1 MNMKTKR
8 FQRTAA
14 MLLCIFICAWTMF
27 PLMGAAFAA
36 EGLHDTAE
44 AEITCCCDIR
54 CTADTL
60 NADCPVCTQDVNA
73 CTGTEPEAP
82 TETETPTEPETTCF
96 CDTRC
101 TADTLN
107 ADCPVCT
114 QDVAACTGAEPEVP
128 TEPEIVCFC
137 DIRCTADTLNA
148 DCPVCVQEAAA
159 CIGKEP
165 EPPTEP
171 EPVCICETR
180 CTADTLH
187 ADCPICKQDITG
199 CIGKEPEPPAEP
211 VCICTAHCEPGA
223 VNVDCPVCLLNLA
236 GCIIEAPAPVPVCVC
251 ENKCELGAV
260 NPDCPI
266 CRADL
271 TGCTGKAPAPIPASN
286 LSIKITPPSG
296 WATGSAA
303 AEFRITDENGNGF
316 ALVQV
321 KIEKNGQWR
330 DVTNSLKQNENRWY
344 GEIDLSENCTVYVC
358 ATGHDGKVYEKS
370 RYMECFDRTAPT
382 LRASMDG
389 RLLRAE
395 AKDDLSGVAA
405 IYIDGEKYTDLTNG
419 TLDVPL
425 RDLPDDYE
433 QLSVQAVDAAGNKS
447 KIVQVKNP
455 NYQAEDNKQKPST
468 GQTQPPATTAP
479 GTSATPGTTTTPAA
493 TTPTTGATTS
503 PNTQT
508 TAPATSVTKP
518 AASTG
523 GTKPS
528 ASASADP
535 DEETDTTPRDP
546 VPLTPDGQATVLDNA
561 TGEDGKEFYTIQT
574 PDENVFYLIIDN
586 QRDTENVYFLNAVTE
601 ADLMALAVKEDDA
614 PQTDA
619 IPDPEPA
626 CICTEQCAAGE
637 VNTDCPVCTLNRK
650 DCTGKAPVTD
660 TETEP
665 DKKPEKTKSG
675 GSGTLI
681 LVLLV
686 ALAAGGAGYYF
697 KIYKPKKDL
706 DDAEDFDELTGGD
719 EEETVNE
726 DEDVDA
732 QEETRQTGYEEPTA
746 YDEPEEPDYPEN
758 YGGEDD

>member
-128 TEPEIVCFC
+128 TEPEITCFC

-223 VNVDCPVCLLNLA
+223 VNADCPVCLLNLA
-236 GCIIEAPAPVPVCVC
+236 GCTVEAPAPVPVCVC

-330 DVTNSLKQNENRWY
+330 DVTDSLKQNENRWY

-455 NYQAEDNKQKPST
+455 NYQAEDNKEMVEELGERAESVRG
-468 GQTQPPATTAP
+468 GQVDPHIDNMLRI
-479 GTSATPGTTTTPAA
+479 TSDGRKLALDQRLQNPLLPDDPDSKVNACVK
-493 TTPTTGATTS
+493 
-503 PNTQT
+503 NIVQEWQ
-508 TAPATSVTKP
+508 
-518 AASTG
+518 ASTEIS
-523 GTKPS
+523 GTQLVFCDLS
-528 ASASADP
+528 
-535 DEETDTTPRDP
+535 TPKG
-546 VPLTPDGQATVLDNA
+546 DGS
-561 TGEDGKEFYTIQT
+561 F
-574 PDENVFYLIIDN
+574 
-586 QRDTENVYFLNAVTE
+586 NVYDDIKEKLIAKGIPEAEIAFIHDANTE
-601 ADLMALAVKEDDA
+601 TQKAELFAKVRRGQVRVLIGSTAKMGAGTNVQNRIVASHDL
-614 PQTDA
+614 
-619 IPDPEPA
+619 
-626 CICTEQCAAGE
+626 
-637 VNTDCPVCTLNRK
+637 DCPWVRL
-650 DCTGKAPVTD
+650 
-660 TETEP
+660 E
-665 DKKPEKTKSG
+665 
-675 GSGTLI
+675 
-681 LVLLV
+681 V
-686 ALAAGGAGYYF
+686 A
-697 KIYKPKKDL
+697 
-706 DDAEDFDELTGGD
+706 
-719 EEETVNE
+719 
-726 DEDVDA
+726 
-732 QEETRQTGYEEPTA
+732 
-746 YDEPEEPDYPEN
+746 
-758 YGGEDD
+758 

>member
-1 MNMKTKR
+1 MKTKL

-14 MLLCIFICAWTMF
+14 MLLCIFICAGTAF

-36 EGLHDTAE
+36 EDGQHDPV
-44 AEITCCCDIR
+44 CVCDTH
-54 CTADTL
+54 CTEDAA
-60 NADCPVCTQDVNA
+60 NVDCPICAQDITV
-73 CTGTEPEAP
+73 
-82 TETETPTEPETTCF
+82 
-96 CDTRC
+96 
-101 TADTLN
+101 
-107 ADCPVCT
+107 
-114 QDVAACTGAEPEVP
+114 CTGAEPEAP
-128 TEPEIVCFC
+128 TKPEITCFC

-148 DCPVCVQEAAA
+148 DCPVCVQDVTA
-159 CIGKEP
+159 CIGAEP
-165 EPPTEP
+165 ETPTKPEITCICDIRCTADTLNADCPVCVQDVAACTGTEP

-180 CTADTLH
+180 CPSDAPNTE
-187 ADCPICKQDITG
+187 CPICTQDMTA
-199 CIGKEPEPPAEP
+199 CIGVEPEPA
-211 VCICTAHCEPGA
+211 CICTAHCEAGA
-223 VNVDCPVCLLNLA
+223 VNMDCPVCLLNLG
-236 GCIIEAPAPVPVCVC
+236 GCAIEAPVPVPVCTC

-271 TGCTGKAPAPIPASN
+271 TGCTGKAPAPVPASN

-296 WATGSAA
+296 WATGSAT
-303 AEFRITDENGNGF
+303 AEFRITDEAGNGF

-330 DVTNSLKQNENRWY
+330 DVTDNLNQRDNRWY

-358 ATGHDGKVYEKS
+358 VTGHDGKVYEKS
-370 RYMECFDRTAPT
+370 RYIECFDRTAPT
-382 LRASMDG
+382 LRASIDG

-395 AKDDLSGVAA
+395 AGDDLSGVAA
-405 IYIDGEKYTDLTNG
+405 IYIDGEKYADLTNG

-455 NYQAEDNKQKPST
+455 NYQAEDSKQKPST
-468 GQTQPPATTAP
+468 GQAQPPSTTTP
-479 GTSATPGTTTTPAA
+479 DTSATTTPATSA
-493 TTPTTGATTS
+493 TTTS
-503 PNTQT
+503 ATQT
-508 TAPATSVTKP
+508 TAPATSTTKP
-518 AASTG
+518 SASTSS
-523 GTKPS
+523 TKPS
-528 ASASADP
+528 ASASTDP
-535 DEETDTTPRDP
+535 DEEPDTTPRDP

-561 TGEDGKEFYTIQT
+561 TDGDGKEFYTIQT

-601 ADLMALAVKEDDA
+601 ADLMALAVKEDDT

-619 IPDPEPA
+619 IPDPEPV
-626 CICTEQCAAGE
+626 CICNEQCATGE
-637 VNTDCPVCTLNRK
+637 VNTDCPVCILTRK
-650 DCTGKAPVTD
+650 DCAGNAPVTD

-665 DKKPEKTKSG
+665 DEKPEKTKSG

-726 DEDVDA
+726 DE
-732 QEETRQTGYEEPTA
+732 EP
-746 YDEPEEPDYPEN
+746 DMPEPVTYGEPNAGTEADTYGEPDEPDYPDT
-758 YGGEDD
+758 YDGEDA

>member
-60 NADCPVCTQDVNA
+60 NADCPVCTQDV
-73 CTGTEPEAP
+73 
-82 TETETPTEPETTCF
+82 
-96 CDTRC
+96 
-101 TADTLN
+101 
-107 ADCPVCT
+107 
-114 QDVAACTGAEPEVP
+114 AACTGAEPEVP
-128 TEPEIVCFC
+128 TEPEITCFC

-148 DCPVCVQEAAA
+148 DCPVCVQEVAA

-211 VCICTAHCEPGA
+211 VCICTDHCEPGA
-223 VNVDCPVCLLNLA
+223 VNADCPVCLLNLA
-236 GCIIEAPAPVPVCVC
+236 GCTIEAPAPVPVCVC

-271 TGCTGKAPAPIPASN
+271 TVCTGKAPAPIPASN

-303 AEFRITDENGNGF
+303 AEFRITDEAGNGF

-330 DVTNSLKQNENRWY
+330 DVTDSLKQNENRWY

-370 RYMECFDRTAPT
+370 RYIECFDRTAPT

-468 GQTQPPATTAP
+468 GQTQPPAATAP
-479 GTSATPGTTTTPAA
+479 VTSTTSAP
-493 TTPTTGATTS
+493 TTPTTSATT
-503 PNTQT
+503 P
-508 TAPATSVTKP
+508 PATQATTPATTTVTKP
-518 AASTG
+518 AAGTG
-523 GTKPS
+523 SAKPS

-535 DEETDTTPRDP
+535 DEEADTTPRDP

>member
-1 MNMKTKR
+1 MKTKL

-14 MLLCIFICAWTMF
+14 MLLCIFICAGTAF
-27 PLMGAAFAA
+27 PLIGAAFAA
-36 EGLHDTAE
+36 EEGLHDSSEPET
-44 AEITCCCDIR
+44 TCICDIR
-54 CTADTL
+54 CTEDAL
-60 NADCPVCTQDVNA
+60 NADCPVCTQDA
-73 CTGTEPEAP
+73 TGCMGAEPEAP
-82 TETETPTEPETTCF
+82 TEPEITCI
-96 CDTRC
+96 CGIHC

-107 ADCPVCT
+107 TDCPICV
-114 QDVAACTGAEPEVP
+114 QDATACAGAEPEP
-128 TEPEIVCFC
+128 
-137 DIRCTADTLNA
+137 A
-148 DCPVCVQEAAA
+148 
-159 CIGKEP
+159 
-165 EPPTEP
+165 
-171 EPVCICETR
+171 CICETR
-180 CTADTLH
+180 CTADAPN
-187 ADCPICKQDITG
+187 ADCPVCVQDVTDCAG
-199 CIGKEPEPPAEP
+199 AEPEPVCVCETRCTADAPNTDCPVCVQDVTGCTGVEPEP
-211 VCICTAHCEPGA
+211 VCICTAHCEPGT
-223 VNVDCPVCLLNLA
+223 VNMDCPVCLLNLT
-236 GCIIEAPAPVPVCVC
+236 GCIIEAPAPVPVCTC

-266 CRADL
+266 CRTDL

-286 LSIKITPPSG
+286 LSIKITSPSG

-303 AEFRITDENGNGF
+303 AEFCITDEAGNGF
-316 ALVQV
+316 SLVQV

-330 DVTNSLKQNENRWY
+330 DVTDSLNQRDNRWY
-344 GEIDLSENCTVYVC
+344 GEIGLSENCTVYVC

-370 RYMECFDRTAPT
+370 RYIECFDRTAPT
-382 LRASMDG
+382 LRASIDG

-395 AKDDLSGVAA
+395 ANDDLSGVAA
-405 IYIDGEKYTDLTNG
+405 IYIDGEKYAGLTNG

-455 NYQAEDNKQKPST
+455 NYQAEDSKQKPST
-468 GQTQPPATTAP
+468 DQTQPP
-479 GTSATPGTTTTPAA
+479 TTTTPVTSTTTAPTTSAA
-493 TTPTTGATTS
+493 TTPATQTATTTTGT
-503 PNTQT
+503 
-508 TAPATSVTKP
+508 TKP
-518 AASTG
+518 SASS
-523 GTKPS
+523 TKPS
-528 ASASADP
+528 ASASTDP
-535 DEETDTTPRDP
+535 DEEPDTTPRAP

-561 TGEDGKEFYTIQT
+561 TGEDGKEFYTIKT

-626 CICTEQCAAGE
+626 CICDEQCAAGE
-637 VNTDCPVCTLNRK
+637 VNTDCPVCILTRK
-650 DCTGKAPVTD
+650 DCTGSAPVTD
-660 TETEP
+660 TETEA
-665 DKKPEKTKSG
+665 DTKPEKKETGG

-726 DEDVDA
+726 DEEPDA
-732 QEETRQTGYEEPTA
+732 QEETQQAVYDEPAA
-746 YDEPEEPDYPEN
+746 YGEPEEPDYPDG
-758 YGGEDD
+758 YGGEDE

>member
-44 AEITCCCDIR
+44 AEITCSCDI
-54 CTADTL
+54 
-60 NADCPVCTQDVNA
+60 
-73 CTGTEPEAP
+73 
-82 TETETPTEPETTCF
+82 
-96 CDTRC
+96 RC

-128 TEPEIVCFC
+128 TEPEITCCC

-148 DCPVCVQEAAA
+148 DCPVCVQEVAA

-187 ADCPICKQDITG
+187 ADCPICKQDVTG

-223 VNVDCPVCLLNLA
+223 VNADCPVCLLNLA
-236 GCIIEAPAPVPVCVC
+236 GCTIEAPAPVPVCVC

-330 DVTNSLKQNENRWY
+330 DVTDSLKQNENCWY

-508 TAPATSVTKP
+508 TAPATSATKP
-518 AASTG
+518 AAGTG
-523 GTKPS
+523 STKPS

-535 DEETDTTPRDP
+535 DEEADTTPRDP

-561 TGEDGKEFYTIQT
+561 TNEDGKEFYTIQT

-586 QRDTENVYFLNAVTE
+586 QYHFLSSCSQPVTGLPFFRYCQEPLWFCIQPWAVCGSMTISTNRRRTV
-601 ADLMALAVKEDDA
+601 ATSARVAVPFGSKRLPPFPAMIPACCMALTSFAA
-614 PQTDA
+614 QPL
-619 IPDPEPA
+619 
-626 CICTEQCAAGE
+626 ICALSAKVTASWA
-637 VNTDCPVCTLNRK
+637 
-650 DCTGKAPVTD
+650 TGR
-660 TETEP
+660 
-665 DKKPEKTKSG
+665 S
-675 GSGTLI
+675 
-681 LVLLV
+681 
-686 ALAAGGAGYYF
+686 
-697 KIYKPKKDL
+697 
-706 DDAEDFDELTGGD
+706 
-719 EEETVNE
+719 
-726 DEDVDA
+726 
-732 QEETRQTGYEEPTA
+732 
-746 YDEPEEPDYPEN
+746 
-758 YGGEDD
+758 

>member
-1 MNMKTKR
+1 MKTKI

-14 MLLCIFICAWTMF
+14 MLLCIFICVGTMF
-27 PLMGAAFAA
+27 PLMGATFAA
-36 EGLHDTAE
+36 EDGLHDSAE
-44 AEITCCCDIR
+44 PEIICSCDIR

-60 NADCPVCTQDVNA
+60 NADCPVCTQDVTACNGAEPETTAAPEVACFCDTRCTADTLNADCPVCMQDVTA
-73 CTGTEPEAP
+73 CTGAEPEA
-82 TETETPTEPETTCF
+82 TTPPEITCF

-107 ADCPVCT
+107 ADCPVCV
-114 QDVAACTGAEPEVP
+114 QDVTSCAGAEPE
-128 TEPEIVCFC
+128 
-137 DIRCTADTLNA
+137 A
-148 DCPVCVQEAAA
+148 
-159 CIGKEP
+159 
-165 EPPTEP
+165 
-171 EPVCICETR
+171 VCICETR
-180 CTADTLH
+180 CAADAPN
-187 ADCPICKQDITG
+187 ADCRVCTQDMSG
-199 CIGKEPEPPAEP
+199 CTGKEPEPPAEP
-211 VCICTAHCEPGA
+211 ACVCTAHCEPGA
-223 VNVDCPVCLLNLA
+223 VNLDCPVCLLNLA
-236 GCIIEAPAPVPVCVC
+236 DCTVEAPAPACIC
-251 ENKCELGAV
+251 ENLCELGAV

-266 CRADL
+266 CKADL
-271 TGCTGKAPAPIPASN
+271 VGCTGKAPAPVPASS
-286 LSIKITPPSG
+286 LSIRITPPSG
-296 WATGSAA
+296 WGTGSAA
-303 AEFRITDENGNGF
+303 AEFRITDEAGSGF

-330 DVTNSLKQNENRWY
+330 DVTDTLEQRDNCWY
-344 GEIDLSENCTVYVC
+344 GETDLSENCTVYVC

-370 RYMECFDRTAPT
+370 RYIECFDRTAPT

-405 IYIDGEKYTDLTNG
+405 IYVDGEKYSDLTNG

-425 RDLPDDYE
+425 KDLPDDYE

-455 NYQAEDNKQKPST
+455 NYQAEDKKKDTSSATTPPAETTAPETSST
-468 GQTQPPATTAP
+468 PAPATTV
-479 GTSATPGTTTTPAA
+479 
-493 TTPTTGATTS
+493 TPTQTTS
-503 PNTQT
+503 PTTSASKPTNTGS
-508 TAPATSVTKP
+508 A
-518 AASTG
+518 
-523 GTKPS
+523 KPS
-528 ASASADP
+528 ASASAAP
-535 DEETDTTPRDP
+535 DEEPDTTPRDP

-601 ADLMALAVKEDDA
+601 ADLMALAVKEDDT

-619 IPDPEPA
+619 IPDPEPV
-626 CICTEQCAAGE
+626 CICKDQCAAGE
-637 VNTDCPVCTLNRK
+637 VNTDCPVCILTRK
-650 DCTGKAPVTD
+650 DCTGTAPVTD
-660 TETEP
+660 TETDPGTEP
-665 DKKPEKTKSG
+665 DKKKTG

-681 LVLLV
+681 LMLLV

-706 DDAEDFDELTGGD
+706 DDAEDFDELTGGY

-726 DEDVDA
+726 DEEDAAPDVP
-732 QEETRQTGYEEPTA
+732 QQTD
-746 YDEPEEPDYPEN
+746 YDEPEEPEYPDG

>member
-1 MNMKTKR
+1 MKTKR

-27 PLMGAAFAA
+27 PLMGAALAA

-44 AEITCCCDIR
+44 PGIA
-54 CTADTL
+54 
-60 NADCPVCTQDVNA
+60 
-73 CTGTEPEAP
+73 
-82 TETETPTEPETTCF
+82 CF
-96 CDTRC
+96 CNTRC

-107 ADCPVCT
+107 ADCTVCT
-114 QDVAACTGAEPEVP
+114 QDVNTCTGTEPEAP
-128 TEPEIVCFC
+128 TEPEISCFC

-148 DCPVCVQEAAA
+148 DCPVCVQEVAACIGAEPEPPTEPKPVCTCEMRCAADAPNTDCPICKQDITA

-171 EPVCICETR
+171 EPVCTCEMQ
-180 CTADTLH
+180 CAADAPNT
-187 ADCPICKQDITG
+187 DCPICKQDITG

-223 VNVDCPVCLLNLA
+223 VNMDCPVCLLNLTA
-236 GCIIEAPAPVPVCVC
+236 CVIEAPAPVPVCVC

-266 CRADL
+266 CRTDL

-303 AEFRITDENGNGF
+303 AEFCITDEAGSGF
-316 ALVQV
+316 TLVQV

-330 DVTNSLKQNENRWY
+330 DVTDSLKHRDNRWY

-479 GTSATPGTTTTPAA
+479 GTTTPPA
-493 TTPTTGATTS
+493 TTSPTTGATTS

-508 TAPATSVTKP
+508 TTPATTTGTKP
-518 AASTG
+518 AAGTG
-523 GTKPS
+523 STKPS

-535 DEETDTTPRDP
+535 DEEADTTPRDP

-626 CICTEQCAAGE
+626 CVCTEQCAPGE
-637 VNTDCPVCTLNRK
+637 VNTDCPVCALTRK

-660 TETEP
+660 TETDP
-665 DKKPEKTKSG
+665 DEKPEKAKSG

-726 DEDVDA
+726 DEGPDA
-732 QEETRQTGYEEPTA
+732 QEEQPKTAYEEPSA
-746 YDEPEEPDYPEN
+746 YDEPEEPDYPET
-758 YGGEDD
+758 YDGEDD

>member
-60 NADCPVCTQDVNA
+60 NADCPVCTQDV
-73 CTGTEPEAP
+73 
-82 TETETPTEPETTCF
+82 
-96 CDTRC
+96 
-101 TADTLN
+101 
-107 ADCPVCT
+107 
-114 QDVAACTGAEPEVP
+114 AACTGAEPEVP
-128 TEPEIVCFC
+128 TEPEITCFC

-148 DCPVCVQEAAA
+148 DCPVCVQEVAA

-211 VCICTAHCEPGA
+211 VCICTDHCEPGA
-223 VNVDCPVCLLNLA
+223 VNADCPVCLLNLA
-236 GCIIEAPAPVPVCVC
+236 GCTVEAPAPVPVCVC

-303 AEFRITDENGNGF
+303 AEFRITDEAGNGF

-330 DVTNSLKQNENRWY
+330 DVTDSLKQNENRWY

-370 RYMECFDRTAPT
+370 RYIECFDRTAPT

-468 GQTQPPATTAP
+468 GQTQPPAATAP
-479 GTSATPGTTTTPAA
+479 VTSTTSAP
-493 TTPTTGATTS
+493 TTPTTSATT
-503 PNTQT
+503 P
-508 TAPATSVTKP
+508 PATQATTPATTTVTKP
-518 AASTG
+518 AAGTG
-523 GTKPS
+523 SAKPS

-535 DEETDTTPRDP
+535 DEEADTTPRDP

>member
-36 EGLHDTAE
+36 EDGLHDTAE
-44 AEITCCCDIR
+44 AEIACSCDIR

-60 NADCPVCTQDVNA
+60 NADCPVCTQDVTA
-73 CTGTEPEAP
+73 CA
-82 TETETPTEPETTCF
+82 
-96 CDTRC
+96 
-101 TADTLN
+101 
-107 ADCPVCT
+107 
-114 QDVAACTGAEPEVP
+114 GAEPEI
-128 TEPEIVCFC
+128 TCFC

-148 DCPVCVQEAAA
+148 DCPVCVQDVAA

-165 EPPTEP
+165 EP

-180 CTADTLH
+180 CTADTLNS
-187 ADCPICKQDITG
+187 DCPICKQDIAG

-223 VNVDCPVCLLNLA
+223 VNTDCPVCLLNLA
-236 GCIIEAPAPVPVCVC
+236 GCIIEAPAPVPVCIC

-303 AEFRITDENGNGF
+303 AELRITDEAGNGF

-330 DVTNSLKQNENRWY
+330 DVTDSLKQNENRWY

-370 RYMECFDRTAPT
+370 RYIECFDRTAPT

-395 AKDDLSGVAA
+395 ASDDLSGVAA

-447 KIVQVKNP
+447 KIVQVKNS
-455 NYQAEDNKQKPST
+455 NYQAEDSKQKPSAS
-468 GQTQPPATTAP
+468 QTQPPATTTP
-479 GTSATPGTTTTPAA
+479 TTTITSATTPPTTQATTPAA
-493 TTPTTGATTS
+493 TTTTKS
-503 PNTQT
+503 
-508 TAPATSVTKP
+508 TAG
-518 AASTG
+518 TG
-523 GTKPS
+523 GAKPS

-535 DEETDTTPRDP
+535 DGEAGTTPRDP
-546 VPLTPDGQATVLDNA
+546 VPLTPDGQATVLDNV
-561 TGEDGKEFYTIQT
+561 TNEDGKEFYTIQT
-574 PDENVFYLIIDN
+574 SDENVFYLIIDN

-601 ADLMALAVKEDDA
+601 ADLMALAVKEDDT

-619 IPDPEPA
+619 IPDIEPV
-626 CICTEQCAAGE
+626 CICTEQCAPGE
-637 VNTDCPVCTLNRK
+637 VNTDCPVCALNRK
-650 DCTGKAPVTD
+650 DCTGMAPMTD

-665 DKKPEKTKSG
+665 DEKPEKPKSG

-681 LVLLV
+681 LRS
-686 ALAAGGAGYYF
+686 
-697 KIYKPKKDL
+697 P
-706 DDAEDFDELTGGD
+706 
-719 EEETVNE
+719 
-726 DEDVDA
+726 
-732 QEETRQTGYEEPTA
+732 
-746 YDEPEEPDYPEN
+746 
-758 YGGEDD
+758 